1 MSTNNIIKAS
11 LFKKYDKC
19 IYCNSK
25 NLKKEKT
32 QVQLNNFYLKSIKSD
47 LGLSSKHLRKMK
59 VYKCQKCFILQCNPW
74 FSDNIARKIYSN
86 IYGQHNRSW
95 SNIINFTRKGV
106 TPSHGILFSKLKK
119 YIKIKNYGEFNSPFM
134 GLMMD
139 FFLLEYKKNNFFL
152 KNLFTNT
159 LNYLSSRQVAG
170 KSIYEKKFSNQ
181 KASLF
186 LKTCKNLKKK
196 YSIKTIKKV
205 NKYLFID
212 NSALSWGQNDNY
224 KSVNSKSFASE
235 FFDLQIFDLNKKI
248 DKVKINLFGIFHT
261 LDHTLQP
268 NKVLNFAL
276 KNSDYVLVYC
286 HVDKFLEKQ
295 HLFSLTEDFMKSLNK
310 RKVYTYDMTKN
321 IKKKI
326 KVPELYFLCSKNKK
340 YIDKIKKNEKKNSKT
355 W

>member
-1 MSTNNIIKAS
+1 MY
-11 LFKKYDKC
+11 FKKYSRC

-32 QVQLNNFYLKSIKSD
+32 QIQIDNFYLKAIKSD
-47 LGLSSKHLRKMK
+47 LDITNKQLKKMK
-59 VYKCQKCFILQCNPW
+59 VYKCQKCYILQSNPW
-74 FSDNIARKIYSN
+74 FTESISRKIYSN

-95 SNIINFTRKGV
+95 SNLINFINKGY
-106 TPSHGILFSKLKK
+106 TANHGSLYKILKK
-119 YIKIKNYGEFNSPFM
+119 NINIKNYAEFNSPFM

-139 FFLLEYKKNNFFL
+139 FFLLEYKKDNSFL
-152 KNLFTNT
+152 KNIFTNT

-170 KSIYEKKFSNQ
+170 KSIYQKKLSNQ

-186 LKTCKNLKKK
+186 LRTCKNLKKR

-212 NSALSWGQNDNY
+212 NSALCWGQNDNF

-235 FFDLQIFDLNKKI
+235 FFDLQILDLNKKI
-248 DKVKINLFGIFHT
+248 DKVKIDLFGIFHT

-276 KNSDYVLVYC
+276 DNSDYVLIYC
-286 HVDKFLEKQ
+286 HIDKFLEKQ
-295 HLFSLTEDFMKSLNK
+295 HLFSLTKDFMKYLNK
-310 RKVYTYDMTKN
+310 KKVYTYDMSKD

-326 KVPELYFLCSKNKK
+326 EVPELYFLCSKKKK
-340 YIDKIKKNEKKNSKT
+340 YIDIIKNDEKKNSKT
-355 W
+355 RR

>member
-1 MSTNNIIKAS
+1 MSAKKVIKTS

-25 NLKKEKT
+25 NLKKEKN
-32 QVQLNNFYLKSIKSD
+32 QVQLNNFYLNAIKSD

-59 VYKCQKCFILQCNPW
+59 VYKCQKCFILQSNPW
-74 FSDNIARKIYSN
+74 FSESIASKIYSN

-95 SNIINFTRKGV
+95 SNIINFSRKGI

-119 YIKIKNYGEFNSPFM
+119 YIKIKNYAEFNSPFM

-139 FFLLEYKKNNFFL
+139 FFSTEYKKNNLFL
-152 KNLFTNT
+152 KNIFTNT
-159 LNYLSSRQVAG
+159 LNYLSCRQVAG
-170 KSIYEKKFSNQ
+170 KSIYKKKLSNQ

-196 YSIKTIKKV
+196 YSVKTIKKV

-212 NSALSWGQNDNY
+212 NSPLSWGQNDNF

-235 FFDLQIFDLNKKI
+235 FFDLQIMDLNKKI
-248 DKVKINLFGIFHT
+248 EKVKIDLFGIFHT
-261 LDHTLQP
+261 LDHTMQP

-276 KNSDYVLVYC
+276 NNSDYVLVYC

-295 HLFSLTEDFMKSLNK
+295 HLFSLSVDFMKSLNK
-310 RKVYTYDMTKN
+310 KKIYTYDITKSIN
-321 IKKKI
+321 KIIKA
-326 KVPELYFLCSKNKK
+326 PELYFLCSKKKK
-340 YIDKIKKNEKKNSKT
+340 YIDKIRKNEKKNS
-355 W
+355 